1 MELVGKGG
9 AAPKVSVCN
18 NNTYVFAFTNFEGK
32 LFKLTDERTKVH
44 PDATLVGL
52 NGNYNTLVGGATNLP
67 QLKLGKFGV
76 AEAAATLWNH
86 NKKKPFKDDELKK
99 DLVIMSVVVC

>member
-1 MELVGKGG
+1 M
-9 AAPKVSVCN
+9 
-18 NNTYVFAFTNFEGK
+18 YVFAFTNFEGK

-76 AEAAATLWNH
+76 ADAAVALWEQNR
-86 NKKKPFKDDELKK
+86 KKPFKHDELKK